1 VKAHLQTIL
10 LAAIV
15 STSVKATIRRPSLY
29 LERSPDVF
37 FGYGLLHRFRSGGA
51 L

>member
-10 LAAIV
+10 VAAIIA
-15 STSVKATIRRPSLY
+15 TSVKASIRRPSIY
-29 LERSPDVF
+29 LERSPDAF
-37 FGYGLLHRFRSGGA
+37 HGFGLLHRFRSGGA